1 MSKKILINGIT
12 LDGIGLNHSNLIPLL
27 HKIKVWQSLGCHI
40 SIFSNSPLK
49 KKIDSY
55 GIINSYEFIELKYSE
70 LVDNR
75 ISFVLESLKRN
86 LIAFACVGKLKN
98 KYDVVYSISSVLD
111 LVLFPWFLKL
121 IDKRIC
127 LITVFDNKVNWRG
140 SGSLLIRLLNWV
152 FFHVSLFLIKKADK
166 IFTVSYG
173 LQAYLVAKGFEALK
187 IGVTGNAVQ
196 SDLIHK
202 AKKGNK
208 YNFDA
213 IFIGRIHPSKGIY
226 DALAV
231 LSVVKKIY
239 PNFQFAVMGR
249 GDVNEERKF
258 FNKIH
263 ELSLSRNVEILGYLE
278 GLEKFNILKSSKCFL
293 FLSESE
299 SFGQSL
305 LEAVTCGLPAIAY
318 DLKPYR
324 EIYRNDEVFFVKRN
338 DIEAVTKKVLEIF
351 REGKFENVAGKF
363 LLEKFC
369 WEKIAKQEFQAFSG
383 VEQEINMP

>member
-1 MSKKILINGIT
+1 MI
-12 LDGIGLNHSNLIPLL
+12 
-27 HKIKVWQSLGCHI
+27 Q
-40 SIFSNSPLK
+40 
-49 KKIDSY
+49 
-55 GIINSYEFIELKYSE
+55 
-70 LVDNR
+70 
-75 ISFVLESLKRN
+75 
-86 LIAFACVGKLKN
+86 
-98 KYDVVYSISSVLD
+98 
-111 LVLFPWFLKL
+111 
-121 IDKRIC
+121 
-127 LITVFDNKVNWRG
+127 
-140 SGSLLIRLLNWV
+140 
-152 FFHVSLFLIKKADK
+152 KAR
-166 IFTVSYG
+166 
-173 LQAYLVAKGFEALK
+173 
-187 IGVTGNAVQ
+187 
-196 SDLIHK
+196 
-202 AKKGNK
+202 KGNK

-231 LSVVKKIY
+231 LSVVKKNY

-263 ELSLSRNVEILGYLE
+263 ELSLSGNVEILGYLE

-318 DLKPYR
+318 DLTPYR

-338 DIEAVTKKVLEIF
+338 DIEAVAKKVLEIF
-351 REGKFENVAGKF
+351 REGKFETVAGKF

-369 WEKIAKQEFQAFSG
+369 WEKIASQEFQAFSG